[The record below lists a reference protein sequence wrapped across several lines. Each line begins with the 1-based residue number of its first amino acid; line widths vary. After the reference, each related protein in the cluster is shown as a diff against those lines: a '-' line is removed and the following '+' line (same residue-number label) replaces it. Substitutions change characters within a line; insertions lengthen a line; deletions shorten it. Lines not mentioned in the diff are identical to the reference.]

1 MDKEFNDICKKMEAK
16 GYEYIQEI
24 RAYCEDYTSET
35 GRIFGMRRDFALF
48 GKQLGN
54 ITVLRVCGTKY
65 EYEITKAN
73 RVAYDDVGTVVFDRI
88 AGMVCEEDYNISF
101 AMHNLPITKEILSIF
116 AILIGINMF
125 D

>member
-1 MDKEFNDICKKMEAK
+1 MDIEYNDICKKMEAK

-73 RVAYDDVGTVVFDRI
+73 RV
-88 AGMVCEEDYNISF
+88 E
-101 AMHNLPITKEILSIF
+101 SIF
-116 AILIGINMF
+116 LLTSYQPTQHDENEYYHYEQQSETCRTRSPPH
-125 D
+125 